1 VHETTTDFAANTSR
15 SDGELAAHH
24 SLTRGTRLAVFVM
37 NGPQLPMGSS
47 SRGYFL
53 SQVDGPVKRSKM
65 IRSVRYLPWARP
77 FERVDTVSL
86 SVARR
91 LGGRSGEFG

>member
-1 VHETTTDFAANTSR
+1 
-15 SDGELAAHH
+15 
-24 SLTRGTRLAVFVM
+24 VFVM

-47 SRGYFL
+47 RGYFL
-53 SQVDGPVKRSKM
+53 SQLVDGPVKRSNT